1 VSFWQKLRES
11 LFGLIGMT
19 GYEYPGVGPDVVLS
33 VPMAFAAL
41 ILIVYP
47 AESHPSERLRYAAAS
62 SLVVLIAGLVLAR
75 RKFIVIA
82 SVAAIV
88 GFRGLIA
95 AAFGL
100 WQGLLIAVGA
110 LAVVVFCA
118 RNSGI
123 E

>member
-1 VSFWQKLRES
+1 
-11 LFGLIGMT
+11 MT
-19 GYEYPGVGPDVVLS
+19 GYEYPGVGRDVVLS

-75 RKFIVIA
+75 RKFIVIG

>member
-47 AESHPSERLRYAAAS
+47 AAS

-100 WQGLLIAVGA
+100 WQSLLIAVGA